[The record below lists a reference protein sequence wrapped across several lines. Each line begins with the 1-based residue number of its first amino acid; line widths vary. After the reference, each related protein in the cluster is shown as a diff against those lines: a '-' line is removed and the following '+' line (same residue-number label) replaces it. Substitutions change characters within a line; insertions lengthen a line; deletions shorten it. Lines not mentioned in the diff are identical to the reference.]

1 MKFSWFLRLPRS
13 RSNRGTS
20 VSGPTDFGTSLTSIA
35 ETLVKKFLGD
45 SDVGA
50 ILQRLDRLTQEEV
63 RMTAANS
70 LEVIHE
76 LFNNLK
82 EVMNGAPQ
90 VFL

>member
-1 MKFSWFLRLPRS
+1 MA
-13 RSNRGTS
+13 
-20 VSGPTDFGTSLTSIA
+20 SLTERIA
-35 ETLVKKFLGD
+35 EKFAKKLIGE
-45 SDVGA
+45 SDIEAV
-50 ILQRLDRLTQEEV
+50 LRRLDRLTQEEV

-90 VFL
+90 VFF

>member
-1 MKFSWFLRLPRS
+1 MASLIERITEKFAKKLIGESDIEAVLR
-13 RSNRGTS
+13 
-20 VSGPTDFGTSLTSIA
+20 
-35 ETLVKKFLGD
+35 
-45 SDVGA
+45 
-50 ILQRLDRLTQEEV
+50 RLDRLTQEEV

>member
-1 MKFSWFLRLPRS
+1 MA
-13 RSNRGTS
+13 
-20 VSGPTDFGTSLTSIA
+20 SLTERVTEKFA
-35 ETLVKKFLGD
+35 KKLIGE
-45 SDVGA
+45 SDIEAV
-50 ILQRLDRLTQEEV
+50 LRRLDRLTQEEV

-90 VFL
+90 VFF